1 MHTCYIDVSPMRK
14 TRPSATS
21 AGAAILPN
29 RRALVSSGFTVIELT
44 AVIAIITILT
54 SLLCAALNQT
64 KNKALRISCLDNLKQ
79 LNLAWQMYSEDF
91 DGALPLNQT
100 AGALLDHRFPR
111 FNTSTNSWVAGNPRT
126 DLSTANI
133 RRGTLFPYVKSVA
146 PYRCAMDESRVE
158 SHPDVKRVRSYA
170 MNAYLGGDAA
180 LNPALNFSEL
190 RRPSSTFV
198 FVEEHENS
206 RWESSF
212 VVVPAVKPFPAGST
226 PLSSWVSTPSDRHD
240 QGCNLAFADGSIA
253 YWRWD
258 APKAQRDTMMSSGA
272 GNHRDARD
280 LSRLQSVVGQ

>member
-1 MHTCYIDVSPMRK
+1 MRI
-14 TRPSATS
+14 TRQKARTV
-21 AGAAILPN
+21 GAAILPS
-29 RRALVSSGFTVIELT
+29 RRALGLVRGFTLIELT
-44 AVIAIITILT
+44 AVVAIITVLT

-100 AGALLDHRFPR
+100 AGVALDHRFPR

-158 SHPDVKRVRSYA
+158 SRPELKRVRSYA
-170 MNAYLGGDAA
+170 MNAYLGGDDAM
-180 LNPALNFSEL
+180 NPALNFAEL
-190 RRPSSTFV
+190 RRPTSTFV
-198 FVEEHENS
+198 FIEEHENS

-212 VVVPAVKPFPAGST
+212 VVVPAVKPGLASGTQLP
-226 PLSSWVSTPSDRHD
+226 SWVSTPSDRHD
-240 QGCNLAFADGSIA
+240 QGCNISFADGRIE

-258 APKAQRDTMMSSGA
+258 APKGQRDTMMSSGA
-272 GNHRDARD
+272 GGRRDARD
-280 LSRLQSVVGQ
+280 LSRLQSNVGQ